1 MEPLWSH
8 CSFGVASV
16 CVWGDLDLKGTV
28 IGLNVIG
35 GEIGAEN
42 FSVGVWIKAK
52 QLSLPL

>member
-1 MEPLWSH
+1 
-8 CSFGVASV
+8 VASV